1 MNRTLVVA
9 AKEIVETFRDR
20 RTIAMTFATAALAG
34 PLFLM
39 LIFNLIASQGERA
52 RTLALPVGGAEH
64 APALVAFLER
74 EGTRILPLPAD
85 YEERIRAGDLDVV
98 LVVDPDYAQQ
108 VADGKPAKVR
118 LVYDRS
124 RDRARAS
131 IEQAESLLRVYG
143 RGWGAQRLIA
153 RGVAPSVASPLE
165 VEVVDLATPQ
175 QAGALVLFLVAY
187 YGLFATLMGG
197 MPLALDATA
206 GERERQS
213 LEPLLATPAT
223 PFEIV
228 AGKWLAVAAF
238 AGLVVVVTLSGFQ
251 LTLAYAPLPPVGIPF
266 LFGAREFGRFVVILL
281 PLVALMPALLLWL
294 GSRGRTIKEAQTN
307 ISLLVFVVSIIP
319 VAQMFLQR
327 REPEWLPA
335 VPVSGQYLLLSRA
348 LRGEAI
354 APLEFALSCVV
365 PAILVALALAAV
377 ARRFS
382 HEALVAGK

>member
-1 MNRTLVVA
+1 MSRVPIIA
-9 AKEIVETFRDR
+9 AKELLETFRDR
-20 RTIAMTFATAALAG
+20 RTIAMTLATAALAG

-39 LIFNLIASQGERA
+39 LIFNLMASQGERA

-64 APALVAFLER
+64 APALIAFLER

-85 YEERIRAGDLDVV
+85 HEERIRAGDLDVA
-98 LVVDPDYAQQ
+98 LIIDPAWAAQ
-108 VADGKPAKVR
+108 VGDGKPAKVR

-131 IEQAESLLRVYG
+131 IDQAENLLRGYA
-143 RGWGAQRLIA
+143 RQWGAQRLML
-153 RGVAPSVASPLE
+153 RGVAPTVAAPIE
-165 VEVVDLATPQ
+165 IEAVDLATPQ

-223 PFEIV
+223 PLEIV

-238 AGLVVVVTLSGFQ
+238 AGVVVTVTLAGFY
-251 LTLAYAPLPPVGIPF
+251 LTLAFAPLPPVGVPF
-266 LFGAREFGRFVVILL
+266 LFGGREFGRFVVVLL
-281 PLVALMPALLLWL
+281 PLIALMPAVLLWL

-319 VAQMFLQR
+319 VAQMFLQK
-327 REPEWLPA
+327 REPEWLVA

-354 APLEFALSCVV
+354 AATDFALSCVV

-382 HEALVAGK
+382 REALAAGR